1 MQKNQT
7 VRLLKQFFK
16 SKPVNKAYLF
26 GSVARGDVTP
36 NSDLDILV
44 ELDRSKPI
52 GLEFIQLQ
60 LDLEHLLK
68 QKVDLITEKSV
79 SKHIRAF
86 IEKDKELIY
95 EK

>member
-7 VRLLKQFFK
+7 IRLLKQFFK

-44 ELDRSKPI
+44 QFEKPI
-52 GLEFIQLQ
+52 GLDFVTLAEELESLLQ
-60 LDLEHLLK
+60 V
-68 QKVDLITEKSV
+68 KVDLV
-79 SKHIRAF
+79 SINAIKP
-86 IEKDKELIY
+86 KMMDYVKESLIY
-95 EK
+95 V